1 MFGTLSCLLRSDLN
15 FDNFTDNILV
25 TILSNILIY
34 SIIFKEI
41 FTFLYFNVEHAMVD
55 SLISVNHQYLPQKH
69 LKGSK

>member
-1 MFGTLSCLLRSDLN
+1 MFGTLSCLLRSDFN

-41 FTFLYFNVEHAMVD
+41 FTFLYFNVAMVD

>member
-41 FTFLYFNVEHAMVD
+41 FTFLYFNVAMVD